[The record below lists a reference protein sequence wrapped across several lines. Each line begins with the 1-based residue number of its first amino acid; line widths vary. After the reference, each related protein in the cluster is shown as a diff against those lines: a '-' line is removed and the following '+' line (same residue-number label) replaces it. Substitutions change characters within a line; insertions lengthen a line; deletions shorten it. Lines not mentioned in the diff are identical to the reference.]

1 MTIRNWIKQ
10 QESLGKPTF
19 SYRDVKVNFSDM
31 PEQHIMNE
39 LYRLSRQKIIQ
50 SVYKSFY
57 TVIPIQYSVR
67 GIVPPTYYIDQ
78 LMEYLAKP
86 YYISLL
92 SAAEIH
98 GAAHQ
103 RPQRFS
109 VTTLRPVVT
118 TSARKNNL
126 IVWNYR
132 KDIPENLLCSKNS
145 ETGIIH
151 YSSAELTAVDLV
163 QFEHQIGGLSVAAT
177 VLSELVETIDF
188 SKNSNTLFQTAS
200 LTSIQRLGYILDY
213 ILEETKQAEMLYQQL
228 CLLNKKPGYTPLA
241 HCLPIRGDKRNNKW
255 KIIINQTI
263 EIDDI

>member
-1 MTIRNWIKQ
+1 M
-10 QESLGKPTF
+10 
-19 SYRDVKVNFSDM
+19 
-31 PEQHIMNE
+31 
-39 LYRLSRQKIIQ
+39 
-50 SVYKSFY
+50 
-57 TVIPIQYSVR
+57 
-67 GIVPPTYYIDQ
+67 
-78 LMEYLAKP
+78 
-86 YYISLL
+86 
-92 SAAEIH
+92 
-98 GAAHQ
+98 Q
-103 RPQRFS
+103 RRF
-109 VTTLRPVVT
+109 T

-228 CLLNKKPGYTPLA
+228 CLLNKKLGYTPLA
-241 HCLPIRGDKRNNKW
+241 HCLPIRGNKRNNKW

>member
-1 MTIRNWIKQ
+1 MIIFTTNYIDMTIRNWIKQ

-39 LYRLSRQKIIQ
+39 LYRLSKQKIIQ

-118 TSARKNNL
+118 IRASDRR
-126 IVWNYR
+126 IVR
-132 KDIPENLLCSKNS
+132 CR
-145 ETGIIH
+145 H
-151 YSSAELTAVDLV
+151 SS
-163 QFEHQIGGLSVAAT
+163 F
-177 VLSELVETIDF
+177 
-188 SKNSNTLFQTAS
+188 
-200 LTSIQRLGYILDY
+200 
-213 ILEETKQAEMLYQQL
+213 
-228 CLLNKKPGYTPLA
+228 
-241 HCLPIRGDKRNNKW
+241 
-255 KIIINQTI
+255 
-263 EIDDI
+263 

>member
-1 MTIRNWIKQ
+1 M
-10 QESLGKPTF
+10 
-19 SYRDVKVNFSDM
+19 
-31 PEQHIMNE
+31 
-39 LYRLSRQKIIQ
+39 
-50 SVYKSFY
+50 
-57 TVIPIQYSVR
+57 IPIQYSVR

-86 YYISLL
+86 YLYQFTQCSGDSWCSPPAPSTLL
-92 SAAEIH
+92 
-98 GAAHQ
+98 
-103 RPQRFS
+103 

-177 VLSELVETIDF
+177 VLSELVETINF
-188 SKNSNTLFQTAS
+188 SKTQ
-200 LTSIQRLGYILDY
+200 ILY
-213 ILEETKQAEMLYQQL
+213 FRQ
-228 CLLNKKPGYTPLA
+228 P
-241 HCLPIRGDKRNNKW
+241 H
-255 KIIINQTI
+255 
-263 EIDDI
+263 

>member
-1 MTIRNWIKQ
+1 MIIFTTNYIDMTIRNWIKQ

-151 YSSAELTAVDLV
+151 YSSAELT
-163 QFEHQIGGLSVAAT
+163 HRT
-177 VLSELVETIDF
+177 
-188 SKNSNTLFQTAS
+188 
-200 LTSIQRLGYILDY
+200 
-213 ILEETKQAEMLYQQL
+213 EE
-228 CLLNKKPGYTPLA
+228 NG
-241 HCLPIRGDKRNNKW
+241 W
-255 KIIINQTI
+255 K
-263 EIDDI
+263 